1 MLNISL
7 KSLAI
12 STFNEFLYSFGLE
25 EKIWGSICFLRLI
38 TCAIVGTVLVKLK
51 GFQKLTLTDQAQ
63 QTWFNAL
70 QIGKPKVA
78 IVTLQEAL
86 GRVLAEDLIAPENLP
101 RFDKSAMDGYAV
113 KSADLAGASQTKPA
127 ILQLT
132 QTEQVEAKQAR
143 QVWTGNPIPAG
154 ADAVVMLENT
164 QRRGGDLEVWSQ
176 LAPLTNVSKVGEDI
190 KKGEVFA
197 KVGTRINPYHIGL
210 AAALGY
216 TQVKVAQKPKIAILP
231 TGNELAELGTQRAAN
246 QIYDSNKVM
255 VSAMCQ
261 ELGAETVDLGLAK
274 DNTDEIA
281 QKIQNALKTFD
292 AVITTGGTSV
302 GGLDLVP
309 DAVNRLGKPGVV
321 VHGVALRPA
330 MPTAIAVL
338 ESKPVLILS
347 GNPVAAVIGF
357 EVFGRPLI
365 CRMLGMK
372 SEEPRPIIK
381 AVLARR
387 VTSVLGRK
395 TYVRVHVVLKDG
407 EFSAEPVSAKGS
419 GSIST
424 MTQSNGYLIVPEN
437 REGVNEGETV
447 LIHMFGCLE
456 EP

>member
-1 MLNISL
+1 
-7 KSLAI
+7 
-12 STFNEFLYSFGLE
+12 
-25 EKIWGSICFLRLI
+25 
-38 TCAIVGTVLVKLK
+38 VGTILVKLK
-51 GFQKLTLTDQAQ
+51 GFQKLTPVDQAL
-63 QTWFNAL
+63 QTWFNVL
-70 QIGKPKVA
+70 KIGKPKATSVP
-78 IVTLQEAL
+78 LQEAL
-86 GRVLAEDLIAPENLP
+86 DRVLAEDLIAPEDLP

-113 KSADLAGASQTKPA
+113 KSADLTGASQAKPA

-132 QTEQVEAKQAR
+132 QTDSVEAKQAK
-143 QVWTGNPIPAG
+143 QVWTGNPIPTG
-154 ADAVVMLENT
+154 ADTVVMLENT
-164 QRRGGDLEVWSQ
+164 QKVSEGLEVWSQ
-176 LAPLTNVSKVGEDI
+176 LAPYTNVSKIGEDI

-197 KVGTRINPYHIGL
+197 KPGTRLNPYHIGL

-216 TQVKVAQKPKIAILP
+216 TQFKIAEKPQIAILP
-231 TGNELAELGTQRAAN
+231 TGNELADLGTQRAAN

-255 VSAMCQ
+255 ISAMCQ

-274 DNTDEIA
+274 DVTDEIA
-281 QKIQNALKTFD
+281 QKIQHALQTCD

-309 DAVNRLGKPGVV
+309 DAVNRLGKPGII

-330 MPTAIAVL
+330 MPTAVAVL
-338 ESKPVLILS
+338 EGKPVLILS

-372 SEEPRPIIK
+372 KEVPRPVVK

-407 EFSAEPVSAKGS
+407 ELCAEPVSAKGS

-437 REGVNEGETV
+437 REGINEGETV
-447 LIHMFGCLE
+447 TVQMFISLE
-456 EP
+456 EA